1 MRGMNLKN
9 IFGVVSCS
17 FILSSSLSAK
27 GGDSI
32 RFRAP
37 VTALIYDLQDG
48 NVGPLEDAVFNK
60 EIDFFLD
67 YQGAQNTA
75 ARELYYLREAGRA
88 AARGDSLSAH
98 NYLRSVSK
106 YPNEKQYIEAVLQAS
121 SGQYEDAMR
130 AFMSL
135 IEKRGDLPREL
146 LSEAFLGAARVA
158 HEVGDYKKAIF
169 YYSRL
174 NQLDPLFFEAVFEKA
189 WSFYM
194 QGDMNGALGASLTFA
209 SPYSDREFYP
219 EVWIVRAASFYQLCL
234 FDRAAKTI
242 EEMKKK
248 FVPLQGQINELKRR
262 GVSAW
267 LFDER
272 ILSSIDPKVLHYF
285 IKDKEFRS
293 LQRAEQALEAEA
305 ENLGGAERARARQ
318 GLDFV
323 KNKMLRRTETLLQ
336 DISRDLDKNLAEA
349 DTIQIEIL
357 QLGVNVITGAPV
369 EMRDDI
375 RIISLGD
382 VDFNPQIQFW
392 PFHGE
397 FWFDELGAYYYGLRS
412 QCNLASNK

>member
-1 MRGMNLKN
+1 MKVFLAAAVS
-9 IFGVVSCS
+9 FGFLAS
-17 FILSSSLSAK
+17 FAWAR

-48 NVGPLEDAVFNK
+48 NLGPLEDAVFNK

-67 YQGAQNTA
+67 YQGVQNTA

-88 AARGDSLSAH
+88 AARGDALSAR
-98 NYLRSVSK
+98 NYLRSFSK
-106 YPNEKQYIEAVLQAS
+106 YPNEKLFIESVLQAS
-121 SGQYEDAMR
+121 SGSYEEAMR
-130 AFMSL
+130 GFLSL
-135 IEKRGDLPREL
+135 IEKRKEL
-146 LSEAFLGAARVA
+146 SNELRSKAFLGAARVA

-169 YYSRL
+169 YFSRL
-174 NQLDPLFFEAVFEKA
+174 NQLDPLFFESVFEKS

-234 FDRAAKTI
+234 FDRAKNTI
-242 EEMKKK
+242 DEMKKK
-248 FVPLQGQINELKRR
+248 FVPLQAQVNELKRR
-262 GVSAW
+262 GVEKW

-272 ILSSIDPKVLHYF
+272 VLTSVDPKILHYM
-285 IKDKEFRS
+285 IKDRDFRS
-293 LQRAEQALEAEA
+293 LQRAEQALAE
-305 ENLGGAERARARQ
+305 EVDKLGGAERVRAQ
-318 GLDFV
+318 QALEFV
-323 KNKMLRRTETLLQ
+323 RTRMMRRANELLQ
-336 DISRDLDKNLAEA
+336 KISIDLDKNLAEA

-369 EMRDDI
+369 EIRDDI

-397 FWFDELGAYYYGLRS
+397 FWFDELGSYYYGLRS
-412 QCNLASNK
+412 QCDQNLK